1 MTSLIE
7 NLIMKKFILSFA
19 LLAMTTEYTFAAYNT
34 RDAAVENLTAH
45 TGFRKSLK
53 NGVFYTVLL
62 TVPVVLGATTLAQ
75 EKVTAFFVS
84 ITGCGILY
92 GLLSAIRSGH
102 IYVAR
107 FYFRKLYNKRIDHNN
122 NLVKAFTVGA
132 EYLPYAL
139 NDQEFIQYGLAAG
152 FSFAELE
159 KLARKSGRIQLAH
172 QL

>member
-1 MTSLIE
+1 
-7 NLIMKKFILSFA
+7 MKNSIILFT
-19 LLAMTTEYTFAAYNT
+19 LLASTTDYTFAAYNT
-34 RDAAVENLTAH
+34 RDAAVERLTSH

-53 NGVFYTVLL
+53 NGIFYTALL
-62 TVPVVLGATTLAQ
+62 TVPVVIGATSLAQ

-102 IYVAR
+102 VYVAR
-107 FYFRKLYNKRIDHNN
+107 FYFRKLYNKRIDYNN

-152 FSFAELE
+152 FSLSELAH
-159 KLARKSGRIQLAH
+159 LARKSGRVQLAD

>member
-1 MTSLIE
+1 M
-7 NLIMKKFILSFA
+7 LSFA

-34 RDAAVENLTAH
+34 RDTAVERLLNH

-53 NGVFYTVLL
+53 NWMFYTAAFTTPL
-62 TVPVVLGATTLAQ
+62 VLGATTLAE

-92 GLLSAIRSGH
+92 GLLSALRSGH
-102 IYVAR
+102 YYVAR
-107 FYFRKLYNKRIDHNN
+107 YYFRAVYNKRIDYNN

-139 NDQEFIQYGLAAG
+139 NDQDFVQYGLAAG
-152 FSFAELE
+152 FSITELAN
-159 KLARKSGRIQLAH
+159 LARKAGRIELAH
-172 QL
+172 QLAR

>member
-1 MTSLIE
+1 
-7 NLIMKKFILSFA
+7 MKKFILSFA

-62 TVPVVLGATTLAQ
+62 TVPVVIGVTSLAQ

-152 FSFAELE
+152 FSLAELE